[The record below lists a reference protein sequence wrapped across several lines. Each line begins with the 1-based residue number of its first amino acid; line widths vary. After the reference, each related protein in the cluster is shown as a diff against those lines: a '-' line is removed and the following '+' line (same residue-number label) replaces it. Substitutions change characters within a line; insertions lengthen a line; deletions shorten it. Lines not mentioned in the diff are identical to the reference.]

1 MCFESHADSECV
13 CWGLLPHTVK
23 QRKTV
28 NADKHAK
35 LGVPNCGPLNRLATD
50 ESQQMTSGRATNTAQ
65 K

>member
-1 MCFESHADSECV
+1 
-13 CWGLLPHTVK
+13 VK